1 MVAYL
6 TRREKEV
13 LDYIKEYYSRQGFAP
28 SLDEIR
34 IGLGLS
40 SVSTVH
46 EHITKLTSKGYL
58 YRHPNKAR
66 SFQLKQPGEGMEL
79 PITTLQ
85 GALDVAKTVNMGK
98 LDLTSVVQ
106 SDNGSVAALVQG
118 NYLNTSGVYDG
129 DYIILVPGNGL
140 MDNDLMVGLIDGFK
154 PVIGRLFHF
163 GAKAIIKPMSGD
175 RDSLVVDSEHLVVVG
190 RVKAIVRKF

>member
-163 GAKAIIKPMSGD
+163 GTKAIIKPMSGD